1 MRILFVLLLLSLGNL
16 WADSATEA
24 AIQAA
29 EKEFSRAI
37 QAKDTAALEVLLAPD
52 IIYAHATGNIE
63 TRQQYL
69 DRLKGG
75 KQRYDSYTQEK
86 IKIVPYGNSVVS
98 HLSVRITGQNDAGA
112 FNDHVLMMHHWV
124 KVKGKWVLASHQTAK
139 IP

>member
-1 MRILFVLLLLSLGNL
+1 MRIMIAMLATTFLLQGASEIE
-16 WADSATEA
+16 T

-29 EKEFSRAI
+29 EKQFGQAI
-37 QAKDTAALEVLLAPD
+37 QARDTKTLEGLLSPD

-86 IKIVPYGNSVVS
+86 IKIVPHGNSVVS
-98 HLSVRITGQNDAGA
+98 HLTVRVTGQNDAGP

-124 KVKGKWVLASHQTAK
+124 KQKGQWILVSHQTAK